1 MVDTEPPSADL
12 IAAWGDPET
21 EQRPLHWKYSY
32 LERRTMS
39 FEIQR
44 GLFGLD
50 IVDYHAILGLPLN
63 CDPNLVRQR
72 YLKIAPLLHPDTCPA
87 ETPEGKE
94 QARQLMSKL
103 VNPAYATLANDQK
116 RSEHEAV
123 LRLLR
128 DRLPQQ
134 KNKVRI
140 QSEAARSLAQNPNFA
155 QVYGQIVQKI
165 AQDQYTDLNQ
175 VIDRIADV
183 SELNLIYLARLT
195 AAQGAKARTTS
206 PMMARPS
213 SSGSGNTAARA
224 AAPAETPP
232 AISTNPLVVRSY
244 QRARECIEHGN
255 LAQAMQELK
264 DAIKGE
270 GTNSACHALLGKI
283 YLQQKQTTLAK
294 VHLTRALAIDPNNAI
309 AKAAKRDLDRIL
321 GTATSSTA
329 SKPTAK
335 TITRNKPESGGGL
348 FGGLFGGKKR

>member
-1 MVDTEPPSADL
+1 
-12 IAAWGDPET
+12 
-21 EQRPLHWKYSY
+21 
-32 LERRTMS
+32 MS

-50 IVDYHAILGLPLN
+50 IFDYHAILGLPLN

-87 ETPEGKE
+87 DTPAGKE

-103 VNPAYATLANDQK
+103 VNPAYATLANEKK

-140 QSEAARSLAQNPNFA
+140 QSEAAKSLAQNPNFA
-155 QVYGQIVQKI
+155 QVYGQLVQKI
-165 AQDQYTDLNQ
+165 AQDQYSDLNQ
-175 VIDRIADV
+175 VLDRIADA

-195 AAQGAKARTTS
+195 AAQGAKARITN
-206 PMMARPS
+206 PMVVRPS
-213 SSGSGNTAARA
+213 SSGNTAARA
-224 AAPAETPP
+224 AAAPANDPP
-232 AISTNPLVVRSY
+232 AISKNPLVVRSY
-244 QRARECIEHGN
+244 QRAQECIEHSN
-255 LAQAMQELK
+255 LAQAVLELK
-264 DAIKGE
+264 DAIKSE
-270 GTNSACHALLGKI
+270 GTNSACHALLGKT

-321 GTATSSTA
+321 GNADASASS
-329 SKPTAK
+329 SKPAAK
-335 TITRNKPESGGGL
+335 TIARSKPDSGGGL

>member
-1 MVDTEPPSADL
+1 
-12 IAAWGDPET
+12 
-21 EQRPLHWKYSY
+21 
-32 LERRTMS
+32 MS

-87 ETPEGKE
+87 DTPAGKE

-103 VNPAYATLANDQK
+103 VNPAYATLANEK
-116 RSEHEAV
+116 NRSEHEAV

-140 QSEAARSLAQNPNFA
+140 QSEAAKSLAQNPNFA
-155 QVYGQIVQKI
+155 QVYVQLVEAI
-165 AQDQYTDLNQ
+165 AQDQYRDLNQ
-175 VIDRIADV
+175 VIDRIADA

-195 AAQGAKARTTS
+195 AAQGAKSRTTS
-206 PMMARPS
+206 PMVARPS
-213 SSGSGNTAARA
+213 SSSSGNTAATA
-224 AAPAETPP
+224 ANAPQEPP

-244 QRARECIEHGN
+244 QRAQECIEHGN

-309 AKAAKRDLDRIL
+309 AKATKRDLDRIL
-321 GTATSSTA
+321 GNPDSSAA
-329 SKPTAK
+329 SKPSAK
-335 TITRNKPESGGGL
+335 TISRSKPDGGGGL
-348 FGGLFGGKKR
+348 FGGFFGGKKR